1 MPEKKET
8 TVNTKSIT
16 VFDALAKVKILKKRI
31 SELADSNEVLGSVN
45 TGDFYFVACKESELD
60 STMQREY
67 KKSVEQMDADAKAR
81 WQRLTS
87 LISRANLIQG
97 LIHESN
103 AKTPI
108 TVAGVEFS
116 SVAKAMNRYETIND
130 EILIYTK
137 ILQKYMALKSGAD
150 RDNEKNLDFNAVT
163 NAITKAVNPSGSQTV
178 EPEVFEALKE
188 SYIKNT
194 RKSVHDFAG
203 IVTGENP
210 ELMRRLKEATAFKDE
225 FNAALNRCNFN
236 TYIEIPNDD
245 LVVDYVEAKSAYDI
259 FD

>member
-1 MPEKKET
+1 MPDEKET
-8 TVNTKSIT
+8 MRNTKSIT

-31 SELADSNEVLGSVN
+31 NELAYSNEVPGSVN

-137 ILQKYMALKSGAD
+137 ILQKYSALKSGAD
-150 RDNEKNLDFNAVT
+150 RDNEKNLDFNA
-163 NAITKAVNPSGSQTV
+163 ITKAVNPSGAQI

-225 FNAALNRCNFN
+225 FNAALNRCNLS
-236 TYIEIPNDD
+236 TYIEVPNDE
-245 LVVDYVEAKSAYDI
+245 LAVDYVEAKSTYSI
-259 FD
+259 FN

>member
-8 TVNTKSIT
+8 TANTKSIT

-31 SELADSNEVLGSVN
+31 NELADSNEVLGSAN
-45 TGDFYFVACKESELD
+45 TGDFYFVACKESDLE
-60 STMQREY
+60 SIMQRDH
-67 KKSVEQMDADAKAR
+67 KKSVDQMDADAKAR

-130 EILIYTK
+130 EIHIYTM
-137 ILQKYMALKSGAD
+137 ILQKYIALKSGAD
-150 RDNEKNLDFNAVT
+150 RDNEKNLDFNA
-163 NAITKAVNPSGSQTV
+163 ITKAVNPSGAQI

-225 FNAALNRCNFN
+225 FNAALNRCNLN
-236 TYIEIPNDD
+236 TYIEIPNDE
-245 LVVDYVEAKSAYDI
+245 LTVDYVEAKSAYDI
-259 FD
+259 FN

>member
-8 TVNTKSIT
+8 TANTKSIT

-31 SELADSNEVLGSVN
+31 NELADSNEVLGSAN
-45 TGDFYFVACKESELD
+45 TGDFYFVACKESDLE
-60 STMQREY
+60 SIMQRDH
-67 KKSVEQMDADAKAR
+67 KKSVEQMDAEAKAR

-130 EILIYTK
+130 EILIYMQ
-137 ILQKYMALKSGAD
+137 ILHKYTALKSGVD
-150 RDNEKNLDFNAVT
+150 RDNEKNLDFNA
-163 NAITKAVNPSGSQTV
+163 ISKAVNPSGAQI

-210 ELMRRLKEATAFKDE
+210 ELMRRLKEATAFRDE
-225 FNAALNRCNFN
+225 FNAALNRCNLN
-236 TYIEIPNDD
+236 TYIEIPNDE
-245 LVVDYVEAKSAYDI
+245 LTVDYVEAKSAYDI

>member
-1 MPEKKET
+1 MPDEKET
-8 TVNTKSIT
+8 MRNTKSIT

-31 SELADSNEVLGSVN
+31 SELADSNEVLGSAN

-130 EILIYTK
+130 EILIYMQ
-137 ILQKYMALKSGAD
+137 ILQKYTALKSGVD
-150 RDNEKNLDFNAVT
+150 RDNEKNLDFNA
-163 NAITKAVNPSGSQTV
+163 ISKAVNPSGAQI

-210 ELMRRLKEATAFKDE
+210 ELMRRLKEATAFRDE
-225 FNAALNRCNFN
+225 FNAALNRCNLN
-236 TYIEIPNDD
+236 TYIEIPNDE
-245 LVVDYVEAKSAYDI
+245 LTVDYVEAKSAYDI
-259 FD
+259 FN

>member
-8 TVNTKSIT
+8 TTNTKSIT

-31 SELADSNEVLGSVN
+31 NELADSNEVLGSAN
-45 TGDFYFVACKESELD
+45 TGDYYFVTTKESELE
-60 STMQREY
+60 SIMQREY

-130 EILIYTK
+130 EIQIYTK
-137 ILQKYMALKSGAD
+137 ILQKYIALKSGTD
-150 RDNEKNLDFNAVT
+150 RDNEKNLDFNA
-163 NAITKAVNPSGSQTV
+163 ITKAVNPSGAQI

-225 FNAALNRCNFN
+225 FNAALNRCNLN
-236 TYIEIPNDD
+236 TYIEIPNDEMT
-245 LVVDYVEAKSAYDI
+245 VDYVEAKSAYDI

>member
-8 TVNTKSIT
+8 TANTKSIT

-31 SELADSNEVLGSVN
+31 NELADSNEVLGSAD
-45 TGDFYFVACKESELD
+45 TGDFYFVACKESDLE
-60 STMQREY
+60 SIMQRDH
-67 KKSVEQMDADAKAR
+67 KRSVEQMDADAKAR

-108 TVAGVEFS
+108 TVAGIEFS

-130 EILIYTK
+130 EIQIYTK
-137 ILQKYMALKSGAD
+137 ILQKYLVLKSGAD
-150 RDNEKNLDFNAVT
+150 RDNEKNLDFNA
-163 NAITKAVNPSGSQTV
+163 ISKAVNPSGAQI

-210 ELMRRLKEATAFKDE
+210 ELMRRLKEATAFRDE
-225 FNAALNRCNFN
+225 FNAALNRCNLN
-236 TYIEIPNDD
+236 TYIEIPNDE
-245 LVVDYVEAKSAYDI
+245 LAVDYVEAKSAYDI
-259 FD
+259 FN

>member
-8 TVNTKSIT
+8 TANTKSIT

-31 SELADSNEVLGSVN
+31 NELADSNEVLGSAN
-45 TGDFYFVACKESELD
+45 TGDFYFVACKESDLE
-60 STMQREY
+60 SIMQREY
-67 KKSVEQMDADAKAR
+67 KKSVEQMDAEAKAR

-103 AKTPI
+103 AKTLI

-130 EILIYTK
+130 EILIYMQ
-137 ILQKYMALKSGAD
+137 ILHKYTALKSGVD
-150 RDNEKNLDFNAVT
+150 RDNEKNLDFNA
-163 NAITKAVNPSGSQTV
+163 ISKAVNPSGAQI

-225 FNAALNRCNFN
+225 FNAALNRCNLN
-236 TYIEIPNDD
+236 TYIEIPNDE
-245 LVVDYVEAKSAYDI
+245 LTVDYVEAKSAYDI
-259 FD
+259 FN

>member
-8 TVNTKSIT
+8 TTNTKSIT

-31 SELADSNEVLGSVN
+31 NELADSNEVLGSAN
-45 TGDFYFVACKESELD
+45 TGDYYFVTTKESELE
-60 STMQREY
+60 SIMQREY

-130 EILIYTK
+130 EILIYTT
-137 ILQKYMALKSGAD
+137 ILQKYIALKSGTD
-150 RDNEKNLDFNAVT
+150 RDNEKNLDFNA
-163 NAITKAVNPSGSQTV
+163 ITKAVNPSGAQI

-210 ELMRRLKEATAFKDE
+210 ELMRRLKEATAFRDE
-225 FNAALNRCNFN
+225 FNAALNRCNLN
-236 TYIEIPNDD
+236 TYIEIPNDE
-245 LVVDYVEAKSAYDI
+245 LTVDYVEAKSAYDI
-259 FD
+259 FN

>member
-8 TVNTKSIT
+8 TTNTKSIT

-31 SELADSNEVLGSVN
+31 NELADSNEVLGSAN
-45 TGDFYFVACKESELD
+45 TGDYYFVITKESELE
-60 STMQREY
+60 SIMQREY
-67 KKSVEQMDADAKAR
+67 KKSVEQMDAEAKAR

-137 ILQKYMALKSGAD
+137 ILQKYSTLKSGAD
-150 RDNEKNLDFNAVT
+150 RDNEKNLDFNA
-163 NAITKAVNPSGSQTV
+163 ITKAVNPSGAQI

-194 RKSVHDFAG
+194 RKTVHDFAG

-210 ELMRRLKEATAFKDE
+210 ELMRRLKEATAFRDE
-225 FNAALNRCNFN
+225 FNAALNRCNLN
-236 TYIEIPNDD
+236 TYIEIPNDE
-245 LVVDYVEAKSAYDI
+245 LTVDYVEAKSAYDI

>member
-8 TVNTKSIT
+8 TTNTKSIT

-31 SELADSNEVLGSVN
+31 NELAYSNEVLGSAN
-45 TGDFYFVACKESELD
+45 TGDYYFVTTKESELE
-60 STMQREY
+60 SIMQREY

-108 TVAGVEFS
+108 TVAGIEFS

-137 ILQKYMALKSGAD
+137 ILQKYTALKSGVD
-150 RDNEKNLDFNAVT
+150 RDNEKNLDFNA
-163 NAITKAVNPSGSQTV
+163 ISKAVNPSGAQI

-225 FNAALNRCNFN
+225 FNAALNRCNLN
-236 TYIEIPNDD
+236 TYIEIPNDEMT
-245 LVVDYVEAKSAYDI
+245 VDYVEAKSAYDI

>member
-8 TVNTKSIT
+8 TANTKSIT

-31 SELADSNEVLGSVN
+31 NELADSNEVLGSAD
-45 TGDFYFVACKESELD
+45 TGDFYFVACKESDLE
-60 STMQREY
+60 SIMQRDH
-67 KKSVEQMDADAKAR
+67 KRSVEQMDADAKAR

-108 TVAGVEFS
+108 TVAGIEFS

-130 EILIYTK
+130 EIQIYTK
-137 ILQKYMALKSGAD
+137 ILQKYLVLKSGAD
-150 RDNEKNLDFNAVT
+150 RDNEKNLDFNA
-163 NAITKAVNPSGSQTV
+163 ISKAVNPSGAQI

-210 ELMRRLKEATAFKDE
+210 ELMVRLKEATAFRDE
-225 FNAALNRCNFN
+225 FNAALNRCNLN
-236 TYIEIPNDD
+236 TYIEIPNDE
-245 LVVDYVEAKSAYDI
+245 LAVDYVEAKSAYDI
-259 FD
+259 FN

>member
-8 TVNTKSIT
+8 TANTKSIS
-16 VFDALAKVKILKKRI
+16 VFDALAKAKILKKRI
-31 SELADSNEVLGSVN
+31 NELAESNEVLGSVN
-45 TGDFYFVACKESELD
+45 TGDFYFITCKESELE
-60 STMQREY
+60 SIMQRDH

-116 SVAKAMNRYETIND
+116 SVAKAINRYETIND
-130 EILIYTK
+130 EIQIYTK
-137 ILQKYMALKSGAD
+137 ILQKYMSLKSVAD
-150 RDNEKNLDFNAVT
+150 RDNEKNLDFNA
-163 NAITKAVNPSGSQTV
+163 ISKAVNPSGAQI
-178 EPEVFEALKE
+178 EPGVFEALKE

-210 ELMRRLKEATAFKDE
+210 ELMRRLKEATAFKYE
-225 FNAALNRCNFN
+225 FNAALNRCNLN
-236 TYIEIPNDD
+236 TYIEIPNDE
-245 LVVDYVEAKSAYDI
+245 LSVDYVEAKSPYDI
-259 FD
+259 FN

>member
-8 TVNTKSIT
+8 TANTKSIT

-31 SELADSNEVLGSVN
+31 NELADSNEVLGSAN
-45 TGDFYFVACKESELD
+45 TGDYYFVTTKESELE
-60 STMQREY
+60 SIMQREY
-67 KKSVEQMDADAKAR
+67 KKSVEQMDAEAKAR

-130 EILIYTK
+130 EILIYMQ
-137 ILQKYMALKSGAD
+137 ILHKYTALKSGVD
-150 RDNEKNLDFNAVT
+150 RDNEKNLDFNA
-163 NAITKAVNPSGSQTV
+163 ISKAVNPSGAQI

-210 ELMRRLKEATAFKDE
+210 ELMRRLKEATAFRDE
-225 FNAALNRCNFN
+225 FNAALNRCNLN
-236 TYIEIPNDD
+236 TYIEIPNDE
-245 LVVDYVEAKSAYDI
+245 LTVDYVEAKSAYDI

>member
-8 TVNTKSIT
+8 TTNTKSIT

-31 SELADSNEVLGSVN
+31 NELADSNEVLGSAN
-45 TGDFYFVACKESELD
+45 TGDYYFVTTKESELE
-60 STMQREY
+60 SIMQREY
-67 KKSVEQMDADAKAR
+67 KKSVEQMDAEAKAR

-130 EILIYTK
+130 EILIYMQ
-137 ILQKYMALKSGAD
+137 ILHKYTALKSGVD
-150 RDNEKNLDFNAVT
+150 RDNEKNLDFNA
-163 NAITKAVNPSGSQTV
+163 ISKAVNPSGAQI

-225 FNAALNRCNFN
+225 FNAALNRCNLN
-236 TYIEIPNDD
+236 TYIEIPNDE
-245 LVVDYVEAKSAYDI
+245 LTVDYVEAKSAYDI
-259 FD
+259 FN

>member
-1 MPEKKET
+1 MPDEKET
-8 TVNTKSIT
+8 MRNTKSIT

-31 SELADSNEVLGSVN
+31 NELADSNEVLGSVN

-137 ILQKYMALKSGAD
+137 ILQKYLALKSGAD
-150 RDNEKNLDFNAVT
+150 RDNEKNLDFNA
-163 NAITKAVNPSGSQTV
+163 ITKAVNPSGAQI

-225 FNAALNRCNFN
+225 FNAALNRCNLS
-236 TYIEIPNDD
+236 TYIEVPNDE
-245 LVVDYVEAKSAYDI
+245 LAVDYVEAKSTYSI
-259 FD
+259 FN

>member
-8 TVNTKSIT
+8 TANTKSIT

-31 SELADSNEVLGSVN
+31 NELADSNEVLGSAN
-45 TGDFYFVACKESELD
+45 TGDFYFVACKESDLE
-60 STMQREY
+60 SIMQRDH

-137 ILQKYMALKSGAD
+137 ILQKYTALKSGVD
-150 RDNEKNLDFNAVT
+150 RDNEKNLDFNA
-163 NAITKAVNPSGSQTV
+163 ISKAVNPSGAQI

-225 FNAALNRCNFN
+225 FNAALNRCNLN
-236 TYIEIPNDD
+236 TYIEIPNDEMT
-245 LVVDYVEAKSAYDI
+245 VDYVEAKSAYDI

>member
-8 TVNTKSIT
+8 TANTKSIT

-31 SELADSNEVLGSVN
+31 NELADSNEVLGSAN
-45 TGDFYFVACKESELD
+45 TGDYYFVITKESELE
-60 STMQREY
+60 SIMQREY
-67 KKSVEQMDADAKAR
+67 KKSVEQMDAEAKAR

-150 RDNEKNLDFNAVT
+150 RDNEKNLDFNA
-163 NAITKAVNPSGSQTV
+163 ITKAVNPSGAQI

-225 FNAALNRCNFN
+225 FNAALNRCNLN
-236 TYIEIPNDD
+236 TYIEIPNDE
-245 LVVDYVEAKSAYDI
+245 LTVDYVEAKSAYDI
-259 FD
+259 FN

>member
-8 TVNTKSIT
+8 TTNTKSIT

-31 SELADSNEVLGSVN
+31 NELADSNEVLGSAN
-45 TGDFYFVACKESELD
+45 TGDYYFVITKESELE
-60 STMQREY
+60 SIMQREY
-67 KKSVEQMDADAKAR
+67 KKSVEQMDAEAKAR

-116 SVAKAMNRYETIND
+116 SVAKAMNRYETIKD
-130 EILIYTK
+130 EILIYMQ
-137 ILQKYMALKSGAD
+137 ILHIYTALKSGVD
-150 RDNEKNLDFNAVT
+150 RDNEKNLDFNA
-163 NAITKAVNPSGSQTV
+163 ISKAVNPSGAQI

-210 ELMRRLKEATAFKDE
+210 ELMRRLKEATAFRDE
-225 FNAALNRCNFN
+225 FNAALNRCNLN
-236 TYIEIPNDD
+236 TYIEIPNDE
-245 LVVDYVEAKSAYDI
+245 LTVDYVEAKSAYDI
-259 FD
+259 FN

>member
-8 TVNTKSIT
+8 TTNTKSIT

-31 SELADSNEVLGSVN
+31 NELADSNEVLGSAN
-45 TGDFYFVACKESELD
+45 TGDYYFVTTKESELE
-60 STMQREY
+60 SIMQREY
-67 KKSVEQMDADAKAR
+67 KKSVEQMDAEAKAR

-130 EILIYTK
+130 EILIYMQ
-137 ILQKYMALKSGAD
+137 IFHKYTALKSGVD
-150 RDNEKNLDFNAVT
+150 RDNEKNLDFNA
-163 NAITKAVNPSGSQTV
+163 ISKAVNPSGAQI

-210 ELMRRLKEATAFKDE
+210 ELMRRLKEARAFRDE
-225 FNAALNRCNFN
+225 FNAALNRCNLN
-236 TYIEIPNDD
+236 TYIEIPNDE
-245 LVVDYVEAKSAYDI
+245 LTVDYVEAKSAYDI
-259 FD
+259 FN

>member
-8 TVNTKSIT
+8 TTNTKSIT

-31 SELADSNEVLGSVN
+31 NELADSNEVLGSAN
-45 TGDFYFVACKESELD
+45 TGDYYFVITKESELE
-60 STMQREY
+60 SIMQREY
-67 KKSVEQMDADAKAR
+67 KKSVEQMDAEAKAR

-130 EILIYTK
+130 EILIYMQ
-137 ILQKYMALKSGAD
+137 ILHKYTALKSGVD
-150 RDNEKNLDFNAVT
+150 RDNEKNLDFNA
-163 NAITKAVNPSGSQTV
+163 ISKAVNPSGAQI

-225 FNAALNRCNFN
+225 FNAALNRCNLN
-236 TYIEIPNDD
+236 TYIEIPNDE
-245 LVVDYVEAKSAYDI
+245 LTVDYVEAKSAYDI
-259 FD
+259 FN

>member
-8 TVNTKSIT
+8 TTNTKSIT

-31 SELADSNEVLGSVN
+31 NELADSNEVLGSAN
-45 TGDFYFVACKESELD
+45 TGDYYFVTTKESELE
-60 STMQREY
+60 SIMQREY

-130 EILIYTK
+130 EIQIYTK
-137 ILQKYMALKSGAD
+137 ILQKYIALKSGTD
-150 RDNEKNLDFNAVT
+150 RDNEKNLDFNA
-163 NAITKAVNPSGSQTV
+163 ITKAVNPSGAQI

-210 ELMRRLKEATAFKDE
+210 ELMRRLKEATAFRDE
-225 FNAALNRCNFN
+225 FNAALSRCNLN
-236 TYIEIPNDD
+236 TYIEIPNDE
-245 LVVDYVEAKSAYDI
+245 LAVDYVEAKSAYDI
-259 FD
+259 FN

>member
-8 TVNTKSIT
+8 TTNTKSIT

-31 SELADSNEVLGSVN
+31 NELADSNEVLGSAN
-45 TGDFYFVACKESELD
+45 TGDYYFVITKESELE
-60 STMQREY
+60 SIMQREY

-137 ILQKYMALKSGAD
+137 ILQKYTALKSGVD
-150 RDNEKNLDFNAVT
+150 RDNEKNLDFNA
-163 NAITKAVNPSGSQTV
+163 ISKAVNPSGAQI

-210 ELMRRLKEATAFKDE
+210 ELMRRLKEATAFRDE
-225 FNAALNRCNFN
+225 FNAALNRCNLN

-245 LVVDYVEAKSAYDI
+245 LAVDYVEAKSAYDI

>member
-8 TVNTKSIT
+8 TTNTKSIT

-31 SELADSNEVLGSVN
+31 NELADSNEVLGSAN
-45 TGDFYFVACKESELD
+45 TGDYYFVITKESELE
-60 STMQREY
+60 SIMQREY

-137 ILQKYMALKSGAD
+137 ILQKYSALKSGAD
-150 RDNEKNLDFNAVT
+150 RDNEKNLDFNA
-163 NAITKAVNPSGSQTV
+163 ITKAVNPSGAQI

-225 FNAALNRCNFN
+225 FNAALNRCNLS
-236 TYIEIPNDD
+236 TYIEVPNDE
-245 LVVDYVEAKSAYDI
+245 LAVDYVEAKSTYSI
-259 FD
+259 FN

>member
-8 TVNTKSIT
+8 TTNTKSIT

-31 SELADSNEVLGSVN
+31 SELADSNEVLGSAN
-45 TGDFYFVACKESELD
+45 TGDYYFVTTKESELE
-60 STMQREY
+60 SIMQREY
-67 KKSVEQMDADAKAR
+67 KKSVEQMDAEAKAR

-130 EILIYTK
+130 EILIYMQ
-137 ILQKYMALKSGAD
+137 ILHKYTALKSGVD
-150 RDNEKNLDFNAVT
+150 RDNEKNLDFNA
-163 NAITKAVNPSGSQTV
+163 ISKAVNPSGAQI

-210 ELMRRLKEATAFKDE
+210 ELMRRLKEATAFRDE
-225 FNAALNRCNFN
+225 FNAALNRCNLN
-236 TYIEIPNDD
+236 TYIEIPNDE
-245 LVVDYVEAKSAYDI
+245 LTVDYVEAKSTYDI
-259 FD
+259 FN

>member
-8 TVNTKSIT
+8 TANTKSIT

-130 EILIYTK
+130 EILIYTT
-137 ILQKYMALKSGAD
+137 ILQKYIALKSGVD
-150 RDNEKNLDFNAVT
+150 RDNEKNLDFNA
-163 NAITKAVNPSGSQTV
+163 ITKAVNPSGAQI

>member
-8 TVNTKSIT
+8 MTNTKSIT

-31 SELADSNEVLGSVN
+31 NELADSNEVLGSVN

-137 ILQKYMALKSGAD
+137 ILQKYMALKSGVD
-150 RDNEKNLDFNAVT
+150 RDNEKNLDFNA
-163 NAITKAVNPSGSQTV
+163 ISKAVNPSGAQI
-178 EPEVFEALKE
+178 EPDVFEALKE

-225 FNAALNRCNFN
+225 FNAALNRCNLN
-236 TYIEIPNDD
+236 TYIEIPNDE
-245 LVVDYVEAKSAYDI
+245 LAVDYVEAKSTYDI
-259 FD
+259 FN

>member
-8 TVNTKSIT
+8 TTNTKSIT

-31 SELADSNEVLGSVN
+31 NELADSNEVLGSAN
-45 TGDFYFVACKESELD
+45 TGDYYFVITKESELE
-60 STMQREY
+60 SIMQREY
-67 KKSVEQMDADAKAR
+67 KKSVEQMDAEAKAR

-130 EILIYTK
+130 EILIYMQ
-137 ILQKYMALKSGAD
+137 ILHKYTALKSGVD
-150 RDNEKNLDFNAVT
+150 RDNEKNLDFNA
-163 NAITKAVNPSGSQTV
+163 ISKAVNPSGAQI

-225 FNAALNRCNFN
+225 FNAALNRCNLN
-236 TYIEIPNDD
+236 TYIEIPNDE
-245 LVVDYVEAKSAYDI
+245 LTVDYVEAKSTYDI
-259 FD
+259 FN

>member
-8 TVNTKSIT
+8 TTNTKSIT

-31 SELADSNEVLGSVN
+31 NELTDSNEVLGSAN
-45 TGDFYFVACKESELD
+45 TGDYYFVTTKESELE
-60 STMQREY
+60 SIMQREY

-130 EILIYTK
+130 EILIYTT
-137 ILQKYMALKSGAD
+137 ILQKYIALKSGAD
-150 RDNEKNLDFNAVT
+150 RDNEKNLDFNA
-163 NAITKAVNPSGSQTV
+163 ITKAVNPSGAQI

-210 ELMRRLKEATAFKDE
+210 ELMRRLKEATAFRDE
-225 FNAALNRCNFN
+225 FNAALNRCNLN
-236 TYIEIPNDD
+236 TYIEIPNDE
-245 LVVDYVEAKSAYDI
+245 LTVDYVEAKSAYDI

>member
-8 TVNTKSIT
+8 TANTKSIT

-31 SELADSNEVLGSVN
+31 NELADSNEVLGSAN
-45 TGDFYFVACKESELD
+45 TGDYYFVITKESELE
-60 STMQREY
+60 SIMQREY
-67 KKSVEQMDADAKAR
+67 KKSVEQMDAEAKAR

-150 RDNEKNLDFNAVT
+150 RDNEKNLDFNA
-163 NAITKAVNPSGSQTV
+163 ITKAVNPSGAQI

-225 FNAALNRCNFN
+225 FNAALNRCNLS
-236 TYIEIPNDD
+236 TYIEVPNDE
-245 LVVDYVEAKSAYDI
+245 LAVDYVEAKSTYSI
-259 FD
+259 FN

>member
-8 TVNTKSIT
+8 TTNTKSIT

-31 SELADSNEVLGSVN
+31 NELADSNEVLGSAN
-45 TGDFYFVACKESELD
+45 TGDFYFVISKESELE
-60 STMQREY
+60 SIMQREY

-130 EILIYTK
+130 EILIYTT
-137 ILQKYMALKSGAD
+137 ILQKYIALKSGTD
-150 RDNEKNLDFNAVT
+150 RDNEKNLDFNA
-163 NAITKAVNPSGSQTV
+163 ITKAVNPSGAQI

-210 ELMRRLKEATAFKDE
+210 ELMRRLKEATAFRDE
-225 FNAALNRCNFN
+225 FNAALNRCNLN
-236 TYIEIPNDD
+236 TYIEIPNDE
-245 LVVDYVEAKSAYDI
+245 LTVDYVEAKSAYDI
-259 FD
+259 FN

>member
-1 MPEKKET
+1 M
-8 TVNTKSIT
+8 
-16 VFDALAKVKILKKRI
+16 FDALAKVKILKKRI
-31 SELADSNEVLGSVN
+31 AELADSNEVLGSAN
-45 TGDFYFVACKESELD
+45 TGDYYFVTTKESELE
-60 STMQREY
+60 SIMQREY
-67 KKSVEQMDADAKAR
+67 KKSVEQMDAEAKAR

-130 EILIYTK
+130 EILIYTT
-137 ILQKYMALKSGAD
+137 ILQKYIALKSGVD
-150 RDNEKNLDFNAVT
+150 RDNEKNLDFNA
-163 NAITKAVNPSGSQTV
+163 ITKAVNPSGAQI

-210 ELMRRLKEATAFKDE
+210 ELMRRLKEATAFRDE
-225 FNAALNRCNFN
+225 FNAALNRCNLN
-236 TYIEIPNDD
+236 TYIEIPNDEMT
-245 LVVDYVEAKSAYDI
+245 VDYVEAKSAYDI

>member
-8 TVNTKSIT
+8 TANTKSIT

-31 SELADSNEVLGSVN
+31 NELADSNEVLGSAN
-45 TGDFYFVACKESELD
+45 TGDYYFVTTKESELE
-60 STMQREY
+60 SIMQREY
-67 KKSVEQMDADAKAR
+67 KKSVEQMDAEAKAR

-130 EILIYTK
+130 EIQIYTK

-150 RDNEKNLDFNAVT
+150 RDNEKNLDFNA
-163 NAITKAVNPSGSQTV
+163 ITKAVNPSGAAI

-210 ELMRRLKEATAFKDE
+210 ELMRRLKEATAFRDE
-225 FNAALNRCNFN
+225 FNAALNRCNLN
-236 TYIEIPNDD
+236 TYIEIPNDE
-245 LVVDYVEAKSAYDI
+245 LTVDYVEAKSAYDI

>member
-8 TVNTKSIT
+8 TTNTKSIT

-31 SELADSNEVLGSVN
+31 NELADSNEVLGSAN
-45 TGDFYFVACKESELD
+45 TGDYYFVTTKESELD

-130 EILIYTK
+130 EILIYTT
-137 ILQKYMALKSGAD
+137 ILQKYIALKSGAD
-150 RDNEKNLDFNAVT
+150 RDNEKNLDFNA
-163 NAITKAVNPSGSQTV
+163 ITKAVNPSGAQI

-210 ELMRRLKEATAFKDE
+210 ELMRRLKEATAFRDE
-225 FNAALNRCNFN
+225 FNAALNRCNLN
-236 TYIEIPNDD
+236 TYIEIPNDE
-245 LVVDYVEAKSAYDI
+245 LTVDYVEAKSAYDI
-259 FD
+259 FN

>member
-8 TVNTKSIT
+8 IANTKSIT

-31 SELADSNEVLGSVN
+31 NELADSNEVLGSVN
-45 TGDFYFVACKESELD
+45 TGDFYFVACKESDLE
-60 STMQREY
+60 SIMQRDH

-130 EILIYTK
+130 EILIYTT
-137 ILQKYMALKSGAD
+137 ILQKYIALKSGAD
-150 RDNEKNLDFNAVT
+150 RDNEKNLDFNA
-163 NAITKAVNPSGSQTV
+163 ITKAVNPSGAQI

-210 ELMRRLKEATAFKDE
+210 ELMRRLKEATAFRDE
-225 FNAALNRCNFN
+225 FNTALNRCNLN
-236 TYIEIPNDD
+236 TYIEIPNDE
-245 LVVDYVEAKSAYDI
+245 LTVDYVEAKSAYDI

>member
-8 TVNTKSIT
+8 TTNTKSIT

-31 SELADSNEVLGSVN
+31 NELADSNEVLGSAN
-45 TGDFYFVACKESELD
+45 TGDYYFVTTKESELE
-60 STMQREY
+60 SIMQREY

-130 EILIYTK
+130 EIQIYTK
-137 ILQKYMALKSGAD
+137 ILQKYIALKSGTD
-150 RDNEKNLDFNAVT
+150 RDNEKNLDFNA
-163 NAITKAVNPSGSQTV
+163 ITKAVNPSGAQI

-225 FNAALNRCNFN
+225 FNAALNRCNLN
-236 TYIEIPNDD
+236 TYIEIPNDE
-245 LVVDYVEAKSAYDI
+245 LAVDYVEAKSTYDI
-259 FD
+259 FN

>member
-8 TVNTKSIT
+8 IANTKSIT

-31 SELADSNEVLGSVN
+31 NELADSNEVLGSAN
-45 TGDFYFVACKESELD
+45 TGDFYFVACKESDLE
-60 STMQREY
+60 SIMQRDH

-130 EILIYTK
+130 EILIYTT
-137 ILQKYMALKSGAD
+137 ILQKYIALKSGAD
-150 RDNEKNLDFNAVT
+150 RDNEKNLDFNA
-163 NAITKAVNPSGSQTV
+163 ITKAVNPSGAQI

-210 ELMRRLKEATAFKDE
+210 ELMRRLKEATAFRDE
-225 FNAALNRCNFN
+225 FNTALNRCNLN
-236 TYIEIPNDD
+236 TYIEIPNDE
-245 LVVDYVEAKSAYDI
+245 LTVDYVEAKSAYDI

>member
-8 TVNTKSIT
+8 TANTKSIT

-31 SELADSNEVLGSVN
+31 NELADSNEVLGSAN
-45 TGDFYFVACKESELD
+45 TGDYYFVTTKESELE
-60 STMQREY
+60 SIMQREY
-67 KKSVEQMDADAKAR
+67 KKSVEQMDAEAKAR

-130 EILIYTK
+130 EILIYMQ
-137 ILQKYMALKSGAD
+137 ILHKYTALKSGVD
-150 RDNEKNLDFNAVT
+150 RDNEKNLDFNA
-163 NAITKAVNPSGSQTV
+163 ISKAVNPSGAQI

-210 ELMRRLKEATAFKDE
+210 ELMRRLKEATAFRDE
-225 FNAALNRCNFN
+225 FNAALNRCNLN
-236 TYIEIPNDD
+236 TYIEIPNDE
-245 LVVDYVEAKSAYDI
+245 LTVDYVEAKSAYDI
-259 FD
+259 FN

>member
-1 MPEKKET
+1 MHEKKET
-8 TVNTKSIT
+8 KPNTKSIT

-31 SELADSNEVLGSVN
+31 NELADSNEVLGSVN
-45 TGDFYFVACKESELD
+45 TGDFYFVACKESELE
-60 STMQREY
+60 SNMQREY

-130 EILIYTK
+130 EILIYMQ
-137 ILQKYMALKSGAD
+137 ILQKYTALKSGVD
-150 RDNEKNLDFNAVT
+150 RDNEKNLDFNA
-163 NAITKAVNPSGSQTV
+163 ISKAVNPSGAQI

-210 ELMRRLKEATAFKDE
+210 ELMRRLKEATAFRDE
-225 FNAALNRCNFN
+225 FNAALNRCNLN
-236 TYIEIPNDD
+236 TYIEIPNDE
-245 LVVDYVEAKSAYDI
+245 LAVDYVEAKSAYDI
-259 FD
+259 FN

>member
-1 MPEKKET
+1 MPEKKEIT
-8 TVNTKSIT
+8 ANTKSIT

-31 SELADSNEVLGSVN
+31 NELADSNEVLGSVN
-45 TGDFYFVACKESELD
+45 TGDFYFVACKESELE

-67 KKSVEQMDADAKAR
+67 KKSIEKMDFDAKAR

-137 ILQKYMALKSGAD
+137 ILQKYSALKSGAD
-150 RDNEKNLDFNAVT
+150 RDNEKNLDFNA
-163 NAITKAVNPSGSQTV
+163 ITKAVNPSGAQI

-225 FNAALNRCNFN
+225 FNAALNRCNLN
-236 TYIEIPNDD
+236 TYIEIPNDE
-245 LVVDYVEAKSAYDI
+245 LTVDYVEAKSAYDI
-259 FD
+259 FN

>member
-8 TVNTKSIT
+8 TTNTKSIT

-31 SELADSNEVLGSVN
+31 NELADSNEVLGSAN
-45 TGDFYFVACKESELD
+45 TGDYYFVTTKESELE
-60 STMQREY
+60 SIMQREY

-137 ILQKYMALKSGAD
+137 ILQKYTALKSGVD
-150 RDNEKNLDFNAVT
+150 RDNEKNLDFNA
-163 NAITKAVNPSGSQTV
+163 ISKAVNPSGAQI

-210 ELMRRLKEATAFKDE
+210 ELMRRLKEATAFRDE
-225 FNAALNRCNFN
+225 FNAALNRCNLN

-245 LVVDYVEAKSAYDI
+245 LAVDYVEAKSAYDI